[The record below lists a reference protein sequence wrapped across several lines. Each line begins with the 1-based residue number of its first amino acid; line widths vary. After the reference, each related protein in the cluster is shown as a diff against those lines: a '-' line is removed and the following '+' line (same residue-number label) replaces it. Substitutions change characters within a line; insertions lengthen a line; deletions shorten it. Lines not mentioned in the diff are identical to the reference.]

1 VLVADESWFSQADL
15 RRGPGWS
22 AGPRCSLAREG
33 PSCYPANLDL
43 RPFHGDHLTRV
54 CLGPHD
60 IQFKFG
66 AGGTIA
72 VWGHWELRDATGTL
86 LDQAVAT
93 SASRDC
99 YRVHG
104 LLLAT
109 VVTSRIDPPRSF
121 SLLFDNGLAL
131 SVFDDSGQY
140 ECCSIEPGGVVI

>member
-1 VLVADESWFSQADL
+1 MHGV
-15 RRGPGWS
+15 
-22 AGPRCSLAREG
+22 
-33 PSCYPANLDL
+33 PANLDL
-43 RPFHGDHLTRV
+43 RPLHGDHLTQI
-54 CLGPHD
+54 CLGPYD

-66 AGGTIA
+66 AGGTIS
-72 VWGHWELRDATGTL
+72 VWGQWEVRDATGTL

-121 SLLFDNGLAL
+121 SLLFDNGMTL
-131 SVFDDSGQY
+131 SIIDDSQQY